1 MKKILLLLLLIVHQ
15 IVFSQQDGQSSH
27 IPLFK
32 PSKENEKG
40 KVKSVHISVYDM
52 YDKSGELVKGTLQ
65 KYYTQLYNIK
75 GGKIQEIHYNGNGS
89 IIEKYIF
96 DYNENGKLI
105 AFSKFDSSGKLYKKT
120 VHK

>member
-1 MKKILLLLLLIVHQ
+1 MKKTLLLLLLIVHK

-32 PSKENEKG
+32 PSTENEKG

-65 KYYTQLYNIK
+65 KYYTQI
-75 GGKIQEIHYNGNGS
+75 
-89 IIEKYIF
+89 
-96 DYNENGKLI
+96 
-105 AFSKFDSSGKLYKKT
+105 
-120 VHK
+120 